1 MTSTSSLNVTSLT
14 YEVIV
19 PQCQNDLEM
28 IDENEKKRRELNWLI
43 FPTIPETLHIWHIK
57 GWLSEAMMTTN
68 IKLFSS
74 WDANEKHFLNSQIG
88 YQKMTERYTTHDFPN
103 EIINLISN
111 QIMMNLLKP
120 VGSCIFP
127 VMCDEYTD
135 VSNKEQLTFSI
146 RWVNNDLE
154 VPETF
159 LGFYEIPD
167 IKSSTV
173 VTAMK
178 NILLRYQHIAWY
190 VQRSMLR
197 QC

>member
-1 MTSTSSLNVTSLT
+1 
-14 YEVIV
+14 
-19 PQCQNDLEM
+19 
-28 IDENEKKRRELNWLI
+28 
-43 FPTIPETLHIWHIK
+43 
-57 GWLSEAMMTTN
+57 
-68 IKLFSS
+68 
-74 WDANEKHFLNSQIG
+74 
-88 YQKMTERYTTHDFPN
+88 MTERYTTHDFPN

-178 NILLRYQHIAWY
+178 NILLRYQHIA
-190 VQRSMLR
+190 
-197 QC
+197 